1 MISFFKVF
9 LKANLWR
16 DFVSSLN
23 EFQIFAPRNLIL
35 RKSKGRPGSKSC
47 IVLVTFIDSC
57 EIIREGWWQSARMES
72 YINVAL
78 CRKIMSSNLIISRTL
93 KSGIE

>member
-9 LKANLWR
+9 LKANPWR

-35 RKSKGRPGSKSC
+35 SFP
-47 IVLVTFIDSC
+47 
-57 EIIREGWWQSARMES
+57 
-72 YINVAL
+72 
-78 CRKIMSSNLIISRTL
+78 
-93 KSGIE
+93 

>member
-23 EFQIFAPRNLIL
+23 EFQICTLKFNTKFTIICPYL

-47 IVLVTFIDSC
+47 IVLVTFIDKA
-57 EIIREGWWQSARMES
+57 ILHG
-72 YINVAL
+72 NF
-78 CRKIMSSNLIISRTL
+78 
-93 KSGIE
+93 